1 MNHVVWIWIES
12 KWEVSKSGKF
22 PSWPDRRGGRMCKKK
37 RKTLQ
42 RWMSVRAL
50 SDVPTIW
57 ATNETR
63 EKRPTRRCLD
73 GSAPLDTIRTR
84 THSDL
89 SERSGLPIFFFL
101 FLLGPLLR
109 QIDVF
114 TSKVE
119 WKVDDV
125 ALTGE

>member
-1 MNHVVWIWIES
+1 MGGVKKWQVSVVAGS
-12 KWEVSKSGKF
+12 K
-22 PSWPDRRGGRMCKKK
+22 GRADVQEK

-84 THSDL
+84 TPTYRNAPAFRFS
-89 SERSGLPIFFFL
+89 FFL
-101 FLLGPLLR
+101 FFLGPLLR

>member
-1 MNHVVWIWIES
+1 MGGVKKWQVSVVAGS
-12 KWEVSKSGKF
+12 K
-22 PSWPDRRGGRMCKKK
+22 GRADVQEKK

-89 SERSGLPIFFFL
+89 SERSGLPIFFFS
-101 FLLGPLLR
+101 FFARPV
-109 QIDVF
+109 IA
-114 TSKVE
+114 TN
-119 WKVDDV
+119 
-125 ALTGE
+125 